1 MINMDVKTNLQQIQ
15 SSIEQA
21 CKKVNRNTDEI
32 TLIAV
37 TKYVTIE
44 RTEETINAGII
55 NLGENR
61 QEGFL
66 EKYNY
71 IQNEE
76 AKWHFIGTLQTRK
89 VKDVINKVDA
99 IHSLDRMSLAKEIN
113 KRTSEP
119 MDCFVQVNVSGEETK
134 HGLFPDKVLPFIEG
148 LANFNNIRVVGL
160 MTMAPEID
168 DEQLLRDV
176 FKKLANLRDTVQEKK
191 FTHAPCKYLSMGM
204 SNDYQLAI
212 EEGATHIRIGSKLVG
227 SE

>member
-1 MINMDVKTNLQQIQ
+1 MRNMDVKTNLQQIQ

-21 CKKVNRNTDEI
+21 CKKVKPKTDEI
-32 TLIAV
+32 PLIAV

-44 RTEETINAGII
+44 RTEETREGGIMKP
-55 NLGENR
+55 GEHR

-76 AKWHFIGTLQTRK
+76 ATSHFIGTLQTPK
-89 VKDVINKVDA
+89 VTDVINKVDA

-134 HGLFPDKVLPFIEG
+134 HGLFPDKVLPLIE
-148 LANFNNIRVVGL
+148 
-160 MTMAPEID
+160 E
-168 DEQLLRDV
+168 
-176 FKKLANLRDTVQEKK
+176 LANLKNIHECG
-191 FTHAPCKYLSMGM
+191 FM
-204 SNDYQLAI
+204 NLA
-212 EEGATHIRIGSKLVG
+212 
-227 SE
+227 